1 MLTTTHY
8 DCKKPR
14 KSEVGLKRQVARMT
28 HYIGLMDGEKG
39 GYGVVFPD
47 FPGCTAMGV
56 TADEVWSNAVEVLAD
71 WVGEMG
77 GAEAVPA
84 PRPLTAYRDDPEV
97 KEAMAEGAV
106 LIAIP
111 LLIESGKSVRA
122 NISMDQGILAA
133 IDSAAAERGL
143 TRSSFLTSAALEK
156 IRAEAK

>member
-1 MLTTTHY
+1 MSRY
-8 DCKKPR
+8 
-14 KSEVGLKRQVARMT
+14 VA
-28 HYIGLMDGEKG
+28 IFEGEEG
-39 GYGVVFPD
+39 DYGISFPD
-47 FPGCTAMGV
+47 LPGCVAMGV
-56 TADEVWSNAVEVLAD
+56 TADEVWRNAVGVLAD

-84 PRPLTAYRDDPEV
+84 PRPLKSYRDDPEV

-122 NISMDQGILAA
+122 NISMDQGILTA

-143 TRSSFLTSAALEK
+143 TRSSFLASAALEK